1 MLMLGWVVGKGSTP
15 VDDWFQGIH
24 HSAIRWLHLLAYPPL
39 IALVLIGCVAIAV
52 SRRQWYLAAAAV
64 LAPAGGVALARLLKL
79 LFERRKGHDEI
90 FAYPSGHLTFTV
102 TVLGIAIIVAGVA
115 RWAVV
120 IAAAWCLLGM
130 VGVGASFHYFTDTV
144 GGLLL
149 GTAIVCVVALILGR
163 VPRRS

>member
-15 VDDWFQGIH
+15 LDNWFQGFH

-52 SRRQWYLAAAAV
+52 SRRQWYFAASAV
-64 LAPAGGVALARLLKL
+64 LAPAGGVALARLLKQ
-79 LFERRKGHDEI
+79 LFERRKGHDDI

-102 TVLGIAIIVAGVA
+102 IVLGIAILLAGA
-115 RWAVV
+115 SRWAVLV
-120 IAAAWCLLGM
+120 AVAWILLAM
-130 VGVGASFHYFTDTV
+130 VGVGVSFHYFTDTV

-149 GTAIVCVVALILGR
+149 GTAIVCVAALISGR
-163 VPRRS
+163 APHRT